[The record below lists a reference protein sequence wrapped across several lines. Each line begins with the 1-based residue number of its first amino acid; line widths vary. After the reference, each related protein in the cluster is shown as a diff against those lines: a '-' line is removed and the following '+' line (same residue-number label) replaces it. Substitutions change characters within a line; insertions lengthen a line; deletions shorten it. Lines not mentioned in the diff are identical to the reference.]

1 MIGPITAVTEQ
12 FAAPTVLDIV
22 SFDPLAYIGYDM
34 PFGPARRRL

>member
-12 FAAPTVLDIV
+12 LAAPTVDLE
-22 SFDPLAYIGYDM
+22 SFDPLAYIDYDM